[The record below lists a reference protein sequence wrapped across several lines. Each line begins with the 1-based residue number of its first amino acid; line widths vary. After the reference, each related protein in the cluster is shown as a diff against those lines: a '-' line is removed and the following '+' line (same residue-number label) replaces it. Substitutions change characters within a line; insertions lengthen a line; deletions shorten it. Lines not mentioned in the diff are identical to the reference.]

1 MFKKFVSYYK
11 RHLKL
16 FILDTICA
24 LFVSGIDLLFPILTQ
39 KSLKEYIPNKEID
52 ILIKILV
59 ILFITYILRLFFT
72 YFIGYYGHLMGSKI
86 EGDMRK
92 DLFIKIES
100 MDTSYFDTHKTGA
113 LMSSITSHLRD
124 VSEMSHHAPEDII
137 IALAMTIG
145 SFFILSRINFKLTL
159 LLFLLLLLLVIFSV
173 FRRKKM
179 LKAFKETRKSHEEMN
194 SKIESSFN
202 GIRLTKAYTNEDYEI
217 NNFDKINNDYVNS
230 WKKAYYQLGIFNS
243 GAEFITG
250 IINIILLLVG
260 GYLVYKSKLDSI
272 DLMTFFL
279 YLNFVLK
286 PINRLIQSMQQI
298 QNGFSGIERFYS
310 IMTTNPHIK
319 NKENPIILKEV
330 KGYIKFDKVNF
341 EYNEDSQILNNF
353 SLEINPG
360 KKIALVGKTGVGKTT
375 ISKLIPRFYDVNS
388 GNIYIDN
395 YNIKDLDIYSL
406 RKNIGHVQQ
415 DVYIFYGT
423 ILDNIKYGKIDA
435 TFEEV
440 IEASKKANIYDFIMS
455 LENNYDTIVGEKG
468 VRLSGGQKQRIS
480 IARLFLKNPKI
491 IILDEATSSL
501 DNQTEE
507 LIQEAFD
514 DLSKD
519 KTTIIIAHRLSTIK
533 NADEIIVLDEDGI
546 KERGTHE
553 ELLNNKGY
561 YYNLYIKG

>member
-480 IARLFLKNPKI
+480 IARLLLKNPNI

>member
-39 KSLKEYIPNKEID
+39 KSLKEYIPNKEIN
-52 ILIKILV
+52 ILIKIL
-59 ILFITYILRLFFT
+59 IFLFITYLLRLFFT

-92 DLFIKIES
+92 DLFTKIES